1 MPRTLRFSLVAVAA
15 LAAAAPAAAQP
26 PAGKNVTL
34 PYPAKAPL
42 VVAVNGWQKTTD
54 RLTKMTEALP
64 PAEAKKVK
72 EALELGLD
80 KAFEGRKTD
89 AVPGDRRVFAV
100 VHDFSKLNEEEPAFA
115 VLLPVTSYGAFKG
128 TFLTAAERGTL
139 GRAGKGI
146 DTVEAAF
153 GGDEKKK
160 LYLTDLKDYVVVTP
174 SEEVAASY
182 VGQYTRAQS
191 GTMGPDL
198 SASFL
203 AADAAIFL
211 NMDVVNDLYGE
222 QIRQVKG
229 LIDFGL
235 QQAEMGGMLP
245 GLDKK
250 QVELVKTMFTGLLQ
264 GVEDAQGLLLAAEF
278 RPEGLQFGVRTRF
291 ATDTP
296 TSNALA
302 GETAS
307 PLADIGKLPKGLAV
321 YGGAKFG
328 KTINDTFRG
337 FTQQFAAPD
346 GQEGTDA
353 KITRLLDQ
361 LNAAGPGAEVSGS
374 TGADAALTV
383 TQYKAPKQA
392 AAALVGAYQAV
403 PAGGKIMGVV
413 TKEKTRVTDDAQ
425 THRGFTFAE
434 VRLAFDF
441 EKTVEALPEPVR
453 ESTVANMKRMAKERM
468 TYWIGSDGKAVATL
482 TAADWPAASKLLDAY
497 LDGTAAVGS
506 EAGFRAARS
515 NLPANASAVY
525 LAETGQLIT
534 LLLEQAKAATAAFPG
549 GGPPIGQVRPV
560 QGEATFV
567 GFALTLKPQT
577 AGIDVFVPGTAMNVA
592 ARMLSGVFRRVE

>member
-1 MPRTLRFSLVAVAA
+1 
-15 LAAAAPAAAQP
+15 
-26 PAGKNVTL
+26 
-34 PYPAKAPL
+34 
-42 VVAVNGWQKTTD
+42 
-54 RLTKMTEALP
+54 
-64 PAEAKKVK
+64 
-72 EALELGLD
+72 
-80 KAFEGRKTD
+80 
-89 AVPGDRRVFAV
+89 
-100 VHDFSKLNEEEPAFA
+100 
-115 VLLPVTSYGAFKG
+115 
-128 TFLTAAERGTL
+128 
-139 GRAGKGI
+139 
-146 DTVEAAF
+146 
-153 GGDEKKK
+153 
-160 LYLTDLKDYVVVTP
+160 
-174 SEEVAASY
+174 
-182 VGQYTRAQS
+182 
-191 GTMGPDL
+191 
-198 SASFL
+198 
-203 AADAAIFL
+203 
-211 NMDVVNDLYGE
+211 
-222 QIRQVKG
+222 VKG

-482 TAADWPAASKLLDAY
+482 TAPDWPAASKLLDAY
-497 LDGTAAVGS
+497 LDGTAGVGA

-515 NLPANASAVY
+515 NLPATASAVY

-534 LLLEQAKAATAAFPG
+534 LLLEQAKTATAALPG